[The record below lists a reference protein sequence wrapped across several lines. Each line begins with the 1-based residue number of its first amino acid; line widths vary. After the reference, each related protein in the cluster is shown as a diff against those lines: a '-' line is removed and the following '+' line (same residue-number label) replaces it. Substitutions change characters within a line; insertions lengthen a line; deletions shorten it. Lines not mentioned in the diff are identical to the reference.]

1 MKKHAFLG
9 FFFIYMSSF
18 FWDDPTIFFE
28 VNEKRKLWM
37 LKFDMQNKSP
47 NNNEKQISCAGIYIY
62 FGCYEQMKSYFCDVD
77 VPVSGKCSTN

>member
-1 MKKHAFLG
+1 MKKHAFWG

-18 FWDDPTIFFE
+18 FWDDPRIFFE

-47 NNNEKQISCAGIYIY
+47 NNNEKQKSCAGISSR
-62 FGCYEQMKSYFCDVD
+62 G
-77 VPVSGKCSTN
+77 GG